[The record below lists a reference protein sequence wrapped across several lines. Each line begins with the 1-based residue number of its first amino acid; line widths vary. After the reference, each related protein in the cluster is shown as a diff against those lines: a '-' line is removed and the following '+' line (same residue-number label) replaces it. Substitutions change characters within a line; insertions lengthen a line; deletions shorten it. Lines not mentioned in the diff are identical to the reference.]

1 MILQLVSSKYFF
13 LQIYK
18 NIQFKNTVYT
28 QFKGYFLSLSSLIVI
43 ISKVHT
49 FFKGKKLRSPQK
61 NWKPSLDA
69 VMKQLYPLPSC
80 NKMG

>member
-13 LQIYK
+13 LQIHK
-18 NIQFKNTVYT
+18 NIQFKNIIYR
-28 QFKGYFLSLSSLIVI
+28 QFKGYFLSLSSLIAI

-49 FFKGKKLRSPQK
+49 FCEGKKLRSQK
-61 NWKPSLDA
+61 QSWRPSLDA